1 MKRILKILTF
11 PIYCL
16 ATFVV
21 IMGVQCIDGF
31 DLFWRTITVSD
42 TQKITWKAIMNYG
55 GGYRVEDANGKVI
68 IQELSSTEAMHLAKM
83 FAEATNITVQ
93 LTYWEETPDGLQQAE
108 PFGPKNMP

>member
-1 MKRILKILTF
+1 MKKISKILLK
-11 PIYCL
+11 PLYYI
-16 ATFVV
+16 ATFLVV
-21 IMGVQCIDGF
+21 MVIHITNGV

-83 FAEATNITVQ
+83 FAEAANITVQ